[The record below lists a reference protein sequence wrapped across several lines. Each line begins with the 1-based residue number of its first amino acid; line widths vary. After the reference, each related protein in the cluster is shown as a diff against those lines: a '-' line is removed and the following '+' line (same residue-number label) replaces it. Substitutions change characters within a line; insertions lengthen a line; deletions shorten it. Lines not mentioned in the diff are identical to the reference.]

1 MLQKARP
8 FAVASHGDQKYGDHP
23 YVFHLDAVAKL
34 AEPYGEDATIVAY
47 LHDVVEDT
55 DATVESIEALFGPK
69 VAACVGLL
77 TDEPSANRK
86 ERKAKT
92 YAKLA
97 EVRGP
102 SELAL
107 VVKAAD
113 RLANVRACLE
123 DQKKSLWD
131 LYRSEYAVFRRSA
144 FRAGHCDPL
153 WNELDRLLSDDANSS
168 SRT

>member
-1 MLQKARP
+1 MLQKARA
-8 FAVASHGDQKYGDHP
+8 FALSSHGDQKYGDHP

-34 AEPYGEDATIVAY
+34 AEPYGEDAEIVAY

-55 DATVESIEALFGPK
+55 DATVKSIEALFGPK
-69 VAACVGLL
+69 VAACVSLL
-77 TDEPSANRK
+77 ADEPGANRK

-102 SELAL
+102 NELAL
-107 VVKAAD
+107 IVKAAD
-113 RLANVRACLE
+113 RLANVRACVA
-123 DQKKSLWD
+123 DQKKSLWE
-131 LYRSEYAVFRRSA
+131 LYRSEHTVFRVAA

-153 WNELDRLLSDDANSS
+153 WNELDRLLADDAFTANSH
-168 SRT
+168 